1 MPSEL
6 WNQGRVVGLSA
17 YEVYVNQTLSED
29 PNAEPASERQ
39 WLASSLAMGS
49 SLLLKINPN
58 QITQI
63 ADTVTGKPYYIFTVS
78 LPATS
83 TLCAANTIIANLF
96 VGEGGYT
103 NSEGNVASDNFAT
116 YIKEYG
122 PLFSNTTNYTNIQS
136 NSNITSNA
144 AGFRNYKTQLRTDI
158 LNYSYIV
165 DGLVIQSGKYVDAYN
180 DDTTITGNSP
190 KVIPDFDINDV
201 PFIKIWFNKMPTA
214 SFEILLTGF
223 TIRTVVNGETGLD
236 NQIFTPYYTDGDFLG
251 PGAFPWANKIVF
263 STPTSAINQYFIDKY
278 ERKIANEANFTQV
291 EDTPVIDMKSTDPGD
306 YYKINYTNAR
316 ISDNVKDFNTMG
328 DGSAV
333 LTIYRKSEIYP
344 PALFG
349 TYVTKTGQNYL
360 NPIDVVAPGTVK
372 SFPNSTSQTLQ
383 DYQDT
388 YPGTV
393 AISKNDDGTISTLDS
408 TGKLVPAASVSHINF
423 KTSSST
429 TTGSGAIAVVSK
441 AGNKKEVSIS
451 AGPGGSETPYVMD
464 NPPNTVLAT
473 NSDDIYWA
481 ALLNALA
488 NNKKIDVLGSNLKN
502 FKAGLT
508 STGSN
513 TNLDR
518 NFTAN
523 KLISKGDIT
532 TDSGNI
538 TTSSGILH
546 TGKEYIEFNSKTAN
560 GSPATLRLYI
570 TGTPPSGNIP
580 DGSIGIGWGFDN

>member
-393 AISKNDDGTISTLDS
+393 AISKNDDGTISTLDKD
-408 TGKLVPAASVSHINF
+408 GNLVPAASLSHKNLSYSNIVNSD
-423 KTSSST
+423 KI
-429 TTGSGAIAVVSK
+429 AQAVVAK
-441 AGNKKEVSIS
+441 AGNKTELLIS
-451 AGPGGSETPYVMD
+451 AGPGGSDSQYTISS
-464 NPPNTVLAT
+464 PPAVELNT

-481 ALLNALA
+481 ALLEALA
-488 NNKKIDVLGSNLKN
+488 NNKKINILGANLKS
-502 FKAGLT
+502 FKSHLTSGTTFNTSFTAAGLNSTSAISAQSNIT
-508 STGSN
+508 STSGYIHSG
-513 TNLDR
+513 TN
-518 NFTAN
+518 
-523 KLISKGDIT
+523 
-532 TDSGNI
+532 
-538 TTSSGILH
+538 
-546 TGKEYIEFNSKTAN
+546 YIEFNSPS
-560 GSPATLRLYI
+560 GDSPTRPLRLYI
-570 TGTPPSGNIP
+570 SRSVPSGDIP
-580 DGSIGIGWGFDN
+580 EGSIGIGWGFDN